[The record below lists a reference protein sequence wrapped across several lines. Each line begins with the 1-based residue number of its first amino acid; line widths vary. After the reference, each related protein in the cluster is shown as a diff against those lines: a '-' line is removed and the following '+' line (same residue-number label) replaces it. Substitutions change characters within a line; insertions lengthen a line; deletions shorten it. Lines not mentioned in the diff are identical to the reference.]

1 MHSLNIIMRK
11 YHINSNSETSK
22 KIGLY
27 ISKMLMSQKRKKGE
41 RMRDGGKEGGK
52 EEEREKISI
61 FLFPFTANVQRFSV
75 LYPIIIHA
83 FLLPCPLGKHIPE

>member
-27 ISKMLMSQKRKKGE
+27 ISKMLMSQKRKKG
-41 RMRDGGKEGGK
+41 
-52 EEEREKISI
+52 
-61 FLFPFTANVQRFSV
+61 
-75 LYPIIIHA
+75 
-83 FLLPCPLGKHIPE
+83 